1 MSLHRCLLGDRRIFG
16 VVAITVQERMNQEVV
31 TEPRVVGDWRCP
43 TDVWRDC
50 THWQQPVC
58 RRARAS
64 NCSSSSPTNQPT
76 HPTTN
81 NQQTTQPTTSSSPNN
96 QLTHTLLSN
105 YFRASTNPAILA
117 ESIIIRLQNKWS
129 ENCCITV
136 HWFRRKSV
144 HFICQI

>member
-1 MSLHRCLLGDRRIFG
+1 MTHIFRRMSLHRCLLGDRRIFG

-64 NCSSSSPTNQPT
+64 NCSSSSPTNQLT
-76 HPTTN
+76 QQPTTN
-81 NQQTTQPTTSSSPNN
+81 KQLNQQPAAAQTTNSP
-96 QLTHTLLSN
+96 TLLSN

-129 ENCCITV
+129 EICCKTV
-136 HWFRRKSV
+136 HWFR
-144 HFICQI
+144 